1 MNYKEYQ
8 KAKEQVITSLNKEF
22 TKKQFDDLERKIK
35 QEKKIE
41 KKIDKIVEEYLKLY
55 LGDIEIKNN
64 YKDINLCSIGYY
76 SILEYCLKKIKM
88 NDKNLMTGFSANIKN
103 KEDNK

>member
-1 MNYKEYQ
+1 MTYKEYQ
-8 KAKEQVITSLNKEF
+8 KAKKQVIINLNKEF

-55 LGDIEIKNN
+55 LGDIAIKNN

-76 SILEYCLKKIKM
+76 SILEYCLKKIKI
-88 NDKNLMTGFSANIKN
+88 NDKNMITGFGANIES
-103 KEDNK
+103 KEE